1 LLKRKK
7 EEKDSDKGDQEQESA
22 INLTLEKEEN
32 INEENVEQDV
42 DNSEK
47 NKPELDEKTTPNE
60 QVQVEE
66 PKEPT
71 ATSAT
76 PQQASKKSQD
86 VETGTSPSNGTSEES
101 TQQKKPQ
108 SNPRLLWITNVP
120 KNTRANELK
129 QLLSTCGKVVCAKVV
144 VNARFP
150 GSCCFGYVT
159 MGSAEDATNVITKL
173 NNTEF
178 NGQIIKIDKFENIK
192 ADNLNPAR
200 KKTTE
205 ESKKVEKKE
214 DKIKKSPEGKE
225 KVDEVITGEDKEK
238 TSVDSPERRKSL
250 TSDRSSRGRRRTPSR
265 ERMRERERPFNRSS
279 SGGGHRGNVLTF
291 DKIKEERERQRMRDR
306 ERAQREDS
314 RRRHEEAQRL
324 REMREITRRQRNEA
338 ERLERE
344 REKLRIERD
353 RIEREKSELI
363 KLERER
369 QRLEREKL
377 EMEKMELQRSRLR
390 LEEDRRAVKRPVPMP
405 YRREEPFEERKRPAN
420 DRHFEEA
427 PRFEPPPHPSPISAK
442 KFTSSKDF
450 KRLSYDKHE
459 PFSEKRGRDYN
470 SERSHQSSSL
480 NRSNTTVKYD
490 RSYDSVRGRDTRDAP
505 PRDSQSTINIRTKD
519 SRYTER
525 DRSPHFRPMPE
536 ARERHVSSQIKSDR
550 EHHYSEPNVS
560 ERWNHSVTPQS
571 KFGSGNQ
578 KPWSAKGG
586 TWRPDP
592 PSVDRWNPGSGSSGR
607 STMNQQFS
615 GNSSLAP
622 ACPPPP
628 GINNYSDR
636 FDYNKSSGN
645 RKY

>member
-1 LLKRKK
+1 VLSEKAETDADNKSDNINAESKEIEDGGQTEEQSKLDEIVQNPVVEEKK

-291 DKIKEERERQRMRDR
+291 DKIK
-306 ERAQREDS
+306 
-314 RRRHEEAQRL
+314 
-324 REMREITRRQRNEA
+324 
-338 ERLERE
+338 
-344 REKLRIERD
+344 
-353 RIEREKSELI
+353 
-363 KLERER
+363 
-369 QRLEREKL
+369 
-377 EMEKMELQRSRLR
+377 
-390 LEEDRRAVKRPVPMP
+390 
-405 YRREEPFEERKRPAN
+405 
-420 DRHFEEA
+420 
-427 PRFEPPPHPSPISAK
+427 
-442 KFTSSKDF
+442 
-450 KRLSYDKHE
+450 
-459 PFSEKRGRDYN
+459 
-470 SERSHQSSSL
+470 
-480 NRSNTTVKYD
+480 
-490 RSYDSVRGRDTRDAP
+490 VRT
-505 PRDSQSTINIRTKD
+505 SQSTRQENL
-519 SRYTER
+519 
-525 DRSPHFRPMPE
+525 F
-536 ARERHVSSQIKSDR
+536 
-550 EHHYSEPNVS
+550 N
-560 ERWNHSVTPQS
+560 
-571 KFGSGNQ
+571 
-578 KPWSAKGG
+578 
-586 TWRPDP
+586 
-592 PSVDRWNPGSGSSGR
+592 
-607 STMNQQFS
+607 
-615 GNSSLAP
+615 
-622 ACPPPP
+622 
-628 GINNYSDR
+628 
-636 FDYNKSSGN
+636 
-645 RKY
+645 